1 MSMATPISTYQA
13 VLKYGATSSPS
24 TTIDIKSFPQI
35 LAPRTSLETTT
46 MSDDARTYIQG
57 IRETPDSFDFTC
69 NWDKTVFNTI
79 NSLTAEQYCELDFS
93 DGSSFSWKGY
103 MSAANNDGDV
113 NAVVEMT
120 ISVTPTTVPV
130 FAAGT

>member
-13 VLKYGATSSPS
+13 VLKYGASSA
-24 TTIDIKSFPQI
+24 TTAIDIKSFPQI
-35 LAPRTSLETTT
+35 LAPRTALETTT

-79 NSLTAEQYCELDFS
+79 NALTAAQKCLLEFS
-93 DGSSFSWKGY
+93 DGSSFSWHGY

-120 ISVTPTTVPV
+120 ISVTPTSVPV

>member
-35 LAPRTSLETTT
+35 LAPRTALETTT

-57 IRETPDSFDFTC
+57 IRETPDSFEFT
-69 NWDKTVFNTI
+69 
-79 NSLTAEQYCELDFS
+79 
-93 DGSSFSWKGY
+93 
-103 MSAANNDGDV
+103 
-113 NAVVEMT
+113 
-120 ISVTPTTVPV
+120 
-130 FAAGT
+130 

>member
-13 VLKYGATSSPS
+13 VFKYGASSAN
-24 TTIDIKSFPQI
+24 TAIDIKSFPQI
-35 LAPRTSLETTT
+35 LAPRTALETTT

-79 NSLTAEQYCELDFS
+79 NALTTAQKCLLQFS
-93 DGSSFSWKGY
+93 DGSSFSWDGY
-103 MSAANNDGDV
+103 ISAANNDGDV